1 MKVFKG
7 GYKIVSLLNID
18 ITSDFT
24 ISGIYDDIKDSHGK
38 PILVSEIN
46 VGGEKMNDAYTIV
59 KQDNTDYIIEVYG
72 YSLTIASDDS
82 VTVAS
87 IPEITSIGTGLDLTD
102 GELSVSGGGEV
113 TLYRHTIELLLSMPS
128 SRTLR
133 VYCTVISG
141 KNTAYTKDEFF
152 NNFSVLVESSESSR
166 ISMLANGFIYNNDAS
181 VYGIPFGIFKST
193 TDFYCRYVVLG
204 SPTSVTEVKLVVSN
218 TSFYDEVVAI

>member
-59 KQDNTDYIIEVYG
+59 KQVSTDYIIEVYG

-87 IPEITSIGTGLDLTD
+87 LPEITSIGDGLTLED
-102 GELSVSGGGEV
+102 GELSSSGGKTYTHMMG
-113 TLYRHTIELLLSMPS
+113 LSKYGGADFVVNFIS
-128 SRTLR
+128 S
-133 VYCTVISG
+133 
-141 KNTAYTKDEFF
+141 
-152 NNFSVLVESSESSR
+152 
-166 ISMLANGFIYNNDAS
+166 
-181 VYGIPFGIFKST
+181 
-193 TDFYCRYVVLG
+193 
-204 SPTSVTEVKLVVSN
+204 SN
-218 TSFYDEVVAI
+218 TPTTFKEFMEKIRNTTPETETLEYCVIASGIYSSNPIIGLKPYSATMFQIKTTQSTAGLNYADYNLDTYVIVEN

>member
-24 ISGIYDDIKDSHGK
+24 IPGIYDDIKDSHGK

-87 IPEITSIGTGLDLTD
+87 LPEITSIGEGLTLED
-102 GELSVSGGGEV
+102 GELSATASGGKVYFHSISLKEKVGTTFRATVNLFISKSSKFTDVQDIIDYLLDSDATFLHIPATGLFGGEN
-113 TLYRHTIELLLSMPS
+113 S
-128 SRTLR
+128 
-133 VYCTVISG
+133 
-141 KNTAYTKDEFF
+141 K
-152 NNFSVLVESSESSR
+152 
-166 ISMLANGFIYNNDAS
+166 
-181 VYGIPFGIFKST
+181 YGIQHLAYYTSSDTKITVVYYYGTSGTQSMQYNI
-193 TDFYCRYVVLG
+193 TD
-204 SPTSVTEVKLVVSN
+204 TE
-218 TSFYDEVVAI
+218 I

>member
-87 IPEITSIGTGLDLTD
+87 LPEITSIGTGLTLED
-102 GELSVSGGGEV
+102 GELSAESGGKIYLHNIAFNIGSYNMLYYMIIYSSSNIALNEQGIHDYLNNLGYNAETKGYPIV
-113 TLYRHTIELLLSMPS
+113 TNSVILTGNNDRLYLPS
-128 SRTLR
+128 CI
-133 VYCTVISG
+133 YA
-141 KNTAYTKDEFF
+141 KNT
-152 NNFSVLVESSESSR
+152 
-166 ISMLANGFIYNNDAS
+166 
-181 VYGIPFGIFKST
+181 
-193 TDFYCRYVVLG
+193 
-204 SPTSVTEVKLVVSN
+204 
-218 TSFYDEVVAI
+218 DEVHGRFVDWQSNNTISYVDKRLSNITDTIFEV

>member
-82 VTVAS
+82 VTVAEVESVSS
-87 IPEITSIGTGLDLTD
+87 IGGVSGEITLGTGLSITEG
-102 GELSVSGGGEV
+102 GELSAVSGSVKYYKHFYRNV
-113 TLYRHTIELLLSMPS
+113 TGNVTVYCVTTYDTLATTKADFMKRILASTCFIYFDS
-128 SRTLR
+128 SETLR
-133 VYCTVISG
+133 IGCGAHVSTFPTVDGTGSLYLLGVSNADSPQWNRTTITSFSTNSS
-141 KNTAYTKDEFF
+141 NT
-152 NNFSVLVESSESSR
+152 
-166 ISMLANGFIYNNDAS
+166 
-181 VYGIPFGIFKST
+181 
-193 TDFYCRYVVLG
+193 
-204 SPTSVTEVKLVVSN
+204 VTEL
-218 TSFYDEVVAI
+218 

>member
-87 IPEITSIGTGLDLTD
+87 LPEITSIGTGLDLTD
-102 GELSVSGGGEV
+102 GELSATSTGGKVYNHFMRVAKYGGSSITVNFVSSSNTPSTFKDMMEKIRNTTASQGYGSNPYV
-113 TLYRHTIELLLSMPS
+113 TATGQAKISGTNMPLVGLIPS
-128 SRTLR
+128 SA
-133 VYCTVISG
+133 
-141 KNTAYTKDEFF
+141 TAFQ
-152 NNFSVLVESSESSR
+152 
-166 ISMLANGFIYNNDAS
+166 
-181 VYGIPFGIFKST
+181 VYGIKNDGAWANSSENYSDYSIEEYRIVEF
-193 TDFYCRYVVLG
+193 
-204 SPTSVTEVKLVVSN
+204 
-218 TSFYDEVVAI
+218 